1 MTYFTIFRS
10 TDQKVNIMF
19 LQTHMHDV
27 STPQTDYHL
36 AGHKFKDI
44 IINSKDVFAG
54 LLKNTII
61 NKIFDKKKIIQY
73 TVVNI

>member
-19 LQTHMHDV
+19 LQTLMHDV

-36 AGHKFKDI
+36 SGHKFKDI

>member
-1 MTYFTIFRS
+1 
-10 TDQKVNIMF
+10 MF
-19 LQTHMHDV
+19 LQTLMHDV
-27 STPQTDYHL
+27 STPQTDYHHL
-36 AGHKFKDI
+36 SGHKFKDI
-44 IINSKDVFAG
+44 IINSKDVFVG

>member
-1 MTYFTIFRS
+1 
-10 TDQKVNIMF
+10 
-19 LQTHMHDV
+19 MHDV
-27 STPQTDYHL
+27 STPKTDYHL
-36 AGHKFKDI
+36 SGHKFKDI